1 MRRFYWWLAPLLLLI
16 GIVLGNTPHWVH
28 AADQTAEIVV
38 HKRIYRDIRQ
48 PEDVWYENDGHR
60 IDPNNPDKDG
70 YKLLSK
76 TSGLN
81 GANFE
86 VYDASSLLKP
96 NMTPEAIRALVDR
109 YQNMTRKQALKFAR
123 ANLKLAGQGNKGIGL
138 MNTKTDPTLGEDGI
152 SRITVPIDQQAPTK
166 AYLMIE
172 VAPDPSTELNVDLE
186 RKSSPML
193 VVFPV
198 MDPISGNLLQTIH
211 LYPKNVGYVRDPYFF
226 KFGVHP
232 DGTSKRL
239 AGAVFAIYKIENG
252 KKLYLDMSP
261 VTDLRNKWVSS
272 TDPLHDERVNKFVS
286 DQDGLVNTGERFLP
300 AGEYFFEELQG
311 VPGYEV
317 DAKSRAIKIEIP
329 DSWEDEEGNRRFVLI
344 DGQPMQENF
353 GGVVTPEMISSGY
366 PRVYNYADKQAPTTG
381 DQTAGPSTTQLGNHG
396 QDTNGTGTYTPKRQ
410 SGYLPA
416 MSDWRNLRFVLL
428 GSLLLLLATYFFI
441 KNKKARHH
449 ACK

>member
-28 AADQTAEIVV
+28 AADQTAEIVI

-152 SRITVPIDQQAPTK
+152 SRITVSVDQQAPTK

-186 RKSSPML
+186 RKSS
-193 VVFPV
+193 
-198 MDPISGNLLQTIH
+198 
-211 LYPKNVGYVRDPYFF
+211 R
-226 KFGVHP
+226 
-232 DGTSKRL
+232 
-239 AGAVFAIYKIENG
+239 
-252 KKLYLDMSP
+252 
-261 VTDLRNKWVSS
+261 
-272 TDPLHDERVNKFVS
+272 
-286 DQDGLVNTGERFLP
+286 
-300 AGEYFFEELQG
+300 
-311 VPGYEV
+311 
-317 DAKSRAIKIEIP
+317 
-329 DSWEDEEGNRRFVLI
+329 
-344 DGQPMQENF
+344 
-353 GGVVTPEMISSGY
+353 
-366 PRVYNYADKQAPTTG
+366 
-381 DQTAGPSTTQLGNHG
+381 
-396 QDTNGTGTYTPKRQ
+396 
-410 SGYLPA
+410 
-416 MSDWRNLRFVLL
+416 
-428 GSLLLLLATYFFI
+428 
-441 KNKKARHH
+441 
-449 ACK
+449 C

>member
-16 GIVLGNTPHWVH
+16 GIVLGNTPQWVH
-28 AADQTAEIVV
+28 AADQTAEIVI

-152 SRITVPIDQQAPTK
+152 SRITVSVDQQAPTK

-198 MDPISGNLLQTIH
+198 TDPISDNPLRTVHLLSEKCRLCPRSVFLQ
-211 LYPKNVGYVRDPYFF
+211 VR
-226 KFGVHP
+226 
-232 DGTSKRL
+232 
-239 AGAVFAIYKIENG
+239 
-252 KKLYLDMSP
+252 
-261 VTDLRNKWVSS
+261 
-272 TDPLHDERVNKFVS
+272 
-286 DQDGLVNTGERFLP
+286 
-300 AGEYFFEELQG
+300 
-311 VPGYEV
+311 
-317 DAKSRAIKIEIP
+317 RAP
-329 DSWEDEEGNRRFVLI
+329 
-344 DGQPMQENF
+344 
-353 GGVVTPEMISSGY
+353 
-366 PRVYNYADKQAPTTG
+366 
-381 DQTAGPSTTQLGNHG
+381 
-396 QDTNGTGTYTPKRQ
+396 
-410 SGYLPA
+410 
-416 MSDWRNLRFVLL
+416 
-428 GSLLLLLATYFFI
+428 
-441 KNKKARHH
+441 
-449 ACK
+449 